1 MEIIT
6 RYDNFL
12 NVIFDIIFDNYGI
25 TPIIAIRWDID
36 CIYMIIWNL
45 IILLLAFIILSS
57 IWVPVFPN
65 LIFPLHRWVQLNLS
79 VTKINLKSSILFTTL
94 YD

>member
-1 MEIIT
+1 MQKFLGDFTMEIIT

-36 CIYMIIWNL
+36 CIYMIMEFDHSSFSIYN
-45 IILLLAFIILSS
+45 IVFYLSS
-57 IWVPVFPN
+57 CV
-65 LIFPLHRWVQLNLS
+65 S
-79 VTKINLKSSILFTTL
+79 
-94 YD
+94 

>member
-1 MEIIT
+1 MQKFLGDFTMEIIT

-36 CIYMIIWNL
+36 CI
-45 IILLLAFIILSS
+45 LAFSIYNIVFYLSS
-57 IWVPVFPN
+57 CV
-65 LIFPLHRWVQLNLS
+65 S
-79 VTKINLKSSILFTTL
+79 
-94 YD
+94 